1 MKESKSMATR
11 FACIRPKTVILTA
24 IALILAIGWASRE
37 MAHARDRAAVM
48 ESQTINV
55 DKVKMSVFKDGDNP
69 VGQIGLYVQGES
81 PGCSSLVTGR
91 FVIDPGKSPHAPHVH
106 ADEEVLIVES
116 GHGEI
121 LCDGKTTKVGPGS
134 VMYSTP
140 NVPHSITNTGQEPLT
155 FYFVKWVPKG

>member
-1 MKESKSMATR
+1 MATR
-11 FACIRPKTVILTA
+11 YARIRPTTVILTA
-24 IALILAIGWASRE
+24 IALILAIGWTSRE

-91 FVIDPGKSPHAPHVH
+91 FVIDPGKSASCPSRACRRGSPHRRVRTWRDH
-106 ADEEVLIVES
+106 L
-116 GHGEI
+116 
-121 LCDGKTTKVGPGS
+121 
-134 VMYSTP
+134 
-140 NVPHSITNTGQEPLT
+140 
-155 FYFVKWVPKG
+155 